1 MQILKYDYE
10 NLLKCN
16 VFNEKLSFI
25 WLAKMDNLMVLKWL
39 LPISIWMLNMWMEW
53 LIWVHLILGY
63 EGHTAF
69 LVEKYVHCFSPLLVF
84 LRQSFSLGNDPNGNV
99 TLPVSNA
106 RARSEP
112 AGRDFRFSPL
122 PRQKWWY

>member
-1 MQILKYDYE
+1 MKNRKNICTVIRYSREHYY
-10 NLLKCN
+10 
-16 VFNEKLSFI
+16 VT
-25 WLAKMDNLMVLKWL
+25 
-39 LPISIWMLNMWMEW
+39 
-53 LIWVHLILGY
+53 LGY

-122 PRQKWWY
+122 PRQK

>member
-1 MQILKYDYE
+1 MKNRKNICTVIRYSREHYY
-10 NLLKCN
+10 
-16 VFNEKLSFI
+16 VT
-25 WLAKMDNLMVLKWL
+25 
-39 LPISIWMLNMWMEW
+39 
-53 LIWVHLILGY
+53 LGY
-63 EGHTAF
+63 ESHTAF

-122 PRQKWWY
+122 PRQK